1 MKVLAI
7 NGSPRPTGNTAIML
21 GWALEELAKEGLEVE
36 MEQIGGRLVHGC
48 KACGTCSRRR
58 DRRCIQDDDPI
69 NGLIAKMLE
78 ADGLILG
85 TPVYFADLTPELKAL
100 IDRCGYVA
108 NANGRLLERKAGMA
122 AVVARRAGQV
132 HTYDSINHF
141 FGIMGMFT
149 VGSIYWNLGV
159 ARELGEV
166 RQDTEGEQTMR
177 VAGANMAWLLKKIKG

>member
-7 NGSPRPTGNTAIML
+7 NGSPRPKGNTAIML

-36 MEQIGGRLVHGC
+36 MEQIGGQLVHGC
-48 KACGTCSRRR
+48 KACGACGRNR
-58 DRRCIQDDDPI
+58 DRRCIQDDDPV
-69 NGLIAKMLE
+69 NDLIAKMLE

-85 TPVYFADLTPELKAL
+85 APVYFADLTPELKAL